1 MKTTVDL
8 IFIISWI
15 AAYLTVVYA
24 VARYRQTR
32 ATVLGLVELRE
43 YRAEKDAVLWLVVFL
58 AGTLLGAIA
67 YVASNALGKVL

>member
-1 MKTTVDL
+1 MKTALDL

-15 AAYLTVVYA
+15 TAYLTVVYV
-24 VARYRQTR
+24 VAHYRRAR
-32 ATVLGLVELRE
+32 ATVLGLVEGHE

-67 YVASNALGKVL
+67 YFGANALGQAL

>member
-1 MKTTVDL
+1 MKTALDL

-15 AAYLTVVYA
+15 TAYLTVVYV
-24 VARYRQTR
+24 VAHHRRAR
-32 ATVLGLVELRE
+32 ATVLGLVDGHE

-67 YVASNALGKVL
+67 YFGANALGQAL